1 MNASSAATPGGSSG
15 ASGSTGSGTGG
26 SGSAGN
32 PPEIIIQPQPF
43 TSDSSW
49 PSDLM
54 LDRSKSNWEEW
65 NRRLNLVVDQCLYSR
80 YLDGSFICPDSALHP
95 KANLIWKGNDRALH
109 AFILEH
115 VSNIDYGIASKFLVA
130 HDTYE
135 ALRRNHKNLGYHAQV
150 HIMKEALDVRVLLTP
165 PINLSRSLDEIDRL
179 HDRFIKM
186 GQMDDDKLKIILI
199 INSLDPLPQLQ
210 STINELLQSSPTIT
224 STDVKQCII
233 REEQLLIRR
242 EKMGIPLGSNPVENS
257 PLAAVTH
264 KSNPPICANCKRPN
278 HRTEYCIAP
287 GGQMAGKTID
297 EARAA
302 QNTAHT
308 RAGGSMGTRGN
319 RGSAPTQGNTHATTP
334 TTTAE
339 PTNTNS
345 KTIMV
350 NGKCYMLVDS
360 NTTPTA
366 NNETNSALA
375 AISMA
380 AYDEE
385 EYITVIATDNP
396 LASVD
401 WRTHARS
408 TVADIPA
415 NAAYSAGRSHIAR
428 ANDLPFI
435 LDTGATCHI
444 SPEASDFKTL
454 KRIPRHLVK

>member
-1 MNASSAATPGGSSG
+1 VPLLSIP
-15 ASGSTGSGTGG
+15 
-26 SGSAGN
+26 
-32 PPEIIIQPQPF
+32 
-43 TSDSSW
+43 
-49 PSDLM
+49 
-54 LDRSKSNWEEW
+54 
-65 NRRLNLVVDQCLYSR
+65 
-80 YLDGSFICPDSALHP
+80 DGSFICPDAALHP
-95 KANLIWKGNDRALH
+95 KANLAWKGNDRALR

-115 VSNIDYGIASKFLVA
+115 VSNIDYGIASKFLIA
-130 HDTYE
+130 HEAYE
-135 ALRRNHKNLGYHAQV
+135 ALQRNHENLGYHAQV

-165 PINLSRSLDEIDRL
+165 PINLSCSLDEIDRL

-224 STDVKQCII
+224 LTDVKQRVIH
-233 REEQLLIRR
+233 EEQLLIRR

-257 PLAAVTH
+257 ALATVTG
-264 KSNPPICANCKRPN
+264 KSSCPICANCKCPN
-278 HRTEYCIAP
+278 HQTEYCIAP

-297 EARAA
+297 EAHAA
-302 QNTAHT
+302 QNAART
-308 RAGGSMGTRGN
+308 RAGGSMGTHGN
-319 RGSAPTQGNTHATTP
+319 CSGTPTQGNTHATMP

-339 PTNTNS
+339 PTSTNS
-345 KTIMV
+345 KTLMV
-350 NGKCYMLVDS
+350 NGKCYMLVDN
-360 NTTPTA
+360 NTTPMA

-375 AISMA
+375 AISMV

-385 EYITVIATDNP
+385 EYIAVIATDNP

-408 TVADIPA
+408 TIADTPT
-415 NAAYSAGRSHIAR
+415 NTAYSAGHSHIAC
-428 ANDLPFI
+428 ADNLPFI

-454 KRIPRHLVK
+454 KSIPRHPVKGLGGSAVYAIGIGNIDVTFLLDVCPTWTRGDALVDLL